1 MKRPKTNETIVQN
14 RLRVLKGTRSWPEV
28 AAAIERHCGRKIS
41 SGHLANISKGTRRAP
56 EFVLRYLGI
65 EERYVEVGNAR

>member
-1 MKRPKTNETIVQN
+1 MKRVGSNQSIVQN
-14 RLRVLKGTRSWPEV
+14 RLRLTKGTRTLKEL
-28 AAAIERHCGRKIS
+28 AEAIHRH
-41 SGHLANISKGTRRAP
+41 SGHKIGSAYLSHIMTGKRRAP

>member
-1 MKRPKTNETIVQN
+1 MKPKTEVVQK
-14 RLRVLKGTRSWPEV
+14 RLRALKGSRKWAQIAED
-28 AAAIERHCGRKIS
+28 IHRH
-41 SGHLANISKGTRRAP
+41 SGHKITESYLVNIVNGRRRAP